1 MTDDDKQPNP
11 WDTFAVPILAL
22 VITACGSF
30 LMIVATITLARWL
43 WGLP

>member
-11 WDTFAVPILAL
+11 WDTFEPILAL
-22 VITACGSF
+22 VISGCASF